1 MVAYLTTHN
10 LYLFCQKWSDQILEH
25 LPDGRSYP
33 IFHHKFISNHWWTH
47 FWSLLKWTFPPLVLV
62 HICFRLFLKQNRAHS
77 KWLNHFFNCTY
88 SNTRY
93 LPTLLNTLPTTAFA
107 SSSTYGS
114 IMISFFLNSYNCH
127 NLCDL
132 PAFNYPLNGS
142 WKEIKNQ

>member
-10 LYLFCQKWSDQILEH
+10 LYLFCQKWSDQTLEH
-25 LPDGRSYP
+25 ST
-33 IFHHKFISNHWWTH
+33 FHHKFITIDE
-47 FWSLLKWTFPPLVLV
+47 LTFDRCWNGLFLDP
-62 HICFRLFLKQNRAHS
+62 CFSSYMFQTFLKQNRAHS